1 MTLNPL
7 EFVAKAAAPDAEISA
22 EPRPIASPGNDGSLA
37 NVVSGPSP
45 PPGPAQAAPTYLGTP
60 INTGGNTSMNLT
72 TTGLTR
78 GD

>member
-37 NVVSGPSP
+37 NVALARVRR
-45 PPGPAQAAPTYLGTP
+45 PGQHKQRLHTLERP
-60 INTGGNTSMNLT
+60 
-72 TTGLTR
+72 
-78 GD
+78 